1 MAFLG
6 KICCILNKGPALW
19 LTFVEY
25 VFIRNQNPKFN
36 FGFNSIDLVQ
46 FKDIKNLLNIITVWF
61 IFNIKEEVVNLLT
74 MPILAK
80 QISKFSNQFTNT
92 WIAITSNS
100 NDILNTFDNERRIF
114 KWNTVSHC
122 LQNIIYT
129 SWALY
134 WFIKEKKY

>member
-1 MAFLG
+1 
-6 KICCILNKGPALW
+6 
-19 LTFVEY
+19 
-25 VFIRNQNPKFN
+25 
-36 FGFNSIDLVQ
+36 
-46 FKDIKNLLNIITVWF
+46 
-61 IFNIKEEVVNLLT
+61 

-134 WFIKEKKY
+134 QFIKEKNINLKNGIVFEERLSTYHLELGYSFWLSWQEHLTEPQFFFHIPIIGNRNMRNLQMIIMLQFPLV